1 MSKITQVDK
10 KTCKKFIK
18 ETVVVEGKS
27 DTQKLQKIFHVKTI
41 ETNGSALTVKTI
53 NLIKA
58 ANAKNGV
65 ILFLDPDYQ
74 GKKIRNKIAQ
84 FLENFK
90 ECYISKNDM
99 QKSSTKIGIA
109 EANDLAIINA
119 FKKYISKTKSTQQT
133 IDWIDY
139 LKFNLNTKEKRLVV
153 SNYLGIDYFN
163 HKQLFNQLNLMGI
176 TKKDLERII
185 NEQLQK
191 K

>member
-1 MSKITQVDK
+1 MSKIPQVSK
-10 KTCKKFIK
+10 KTYKKFIK
-18 ETVVVEGKS
+18 EIVVVEGKS
-27 DTQKLQKIFHVKTI
+27 DTQKLQKLFHVKTI
-41 ETNGSALTVKTI
+41 ETNGSALTEQTI

-99 QKSSTKIGIA
+99 QKLSTKIGIA

-119 FKKYISKTKSTQQT
+119 FKNYISKTKSNQQT
-133 IDWIDY
+133 IAWIDY
-139 LKFNLNTKEKRLVV
+139 LEFNLNTKQKRLAI

-163 HKQLFNQLNLMGI
+163 HKQLFNQLNLIGI

>member
-1 MSKITQVDK
+1 MSKITQTNK

-18 ETVVVEGKS
+18 EIVVVEGKS
-27 DTQKLQKIFHVKTI
+27 DTQKLQKLFNVQTI
-41 ETNGSALTVKTI
+41 ETNGSALTDKTI

-58 ANAKNGV
+58 ANDKNGV

-74 GKKIRNKIAQ
+74 GKKIRNKISQ

-99 QKSSTKIGIA
+99 QKNSNKIGIA
-109 EANDLAIINA
+109 EANDEAIINA
-119 FKKYISKTKSTQQT
+119 FKNYICKTKINQKT
-133 IDWIDY
+133 IEWFDY
-139 LKFNLNTKEKRLVV
+139 LEFNLNTKAKRLAI
-153 SNYLGIDYFN
+153 SSYLGIDYFN

-176 TKKDLERII
+176 TKKDLGKII
-185 NEQLQK
+185 HEQLQK

>member
-1 MSKITQVDK
+1 MSKITQTNK

-18 ETVVVEGKS
+18 EIVVVEGKS
-27 DTQKLQKIFHVKTI
+27 DTQKLQKLFNVQTI
-41 ETNGSALTVKTI
+41 ETNGSSLTDKTI

-58 ANAKNGV
+58 ANDKNGV

-74 GKKIRNKIAQ
+74 GKKIRNKISQ

-99 QKSSTKIGIA
+99 QKNSNKIGIA
-109 EANDLAIINA
+109 EANDEAIINA
-119 FKKYISKTKSTQQT
+119 LKNYICKNKINQKT
-133 IDWIDY
+133 IDWFDY
-139 LKFNLNTKEKRLVV
+139 LEFNLNTKEKRLAI
-153 SNYLGIDYFN
+153 SNHLGIDYFN

-176 TKKDLERII
+176 TKKDLGKII
-185 NEQLQK
+185 HEQLQK

>member
-1 MSKITQVDK
+1 MSKIPQVSK
-10 KTCKKFIK
+10 KTYKKFIK
-18 ETVVVEGKS
+18 EIVVVEGKS
-27 DTQKLQKIFHVKTI
+27 DTQKLQKLFHVKTI
-41 ETNGSALTVKTI
+41 ETNGSALTEQTI

-119 FKKYISKTKSTQQT
+119 FKNYISKTKSNQQT
-133 IDWIDY
+133 IAWIDY
-139 LKFNLNTKEKRLVV
+139 LEFNLNTKQKRLAI
-153 SNYLGIDYFN
+153 SNYLGFDYFN
-163 HKQLFNQLNLMGI
+163 HKQLFNQLNLIGI

>member
-1 MSKITQVDK
+1 MSKITQTSK
-10 KTCKKFIK
+10 KACKKFIK
-18 ETVVVEGKS
+18 EIVVVEGKS
-27 DTQKLQKIFHVKTI
+27 DTQKLQKLFNVQTI
-41 ETNGSALTVKTI
+41 ETNGSALTEKTI

-58 ANAKNGV
+58 ANNKNGV

-99 QKSSTKIGIA
+99 QQNSNKIGIA
-109 EANDLAIINA
+109 EANDEAIINA
-119 FKKYISKTKSTQQT
+119 FRNYICKNKINQKT
-133 IDWIDY
+133 IEWFDY
-139 LKFNLNTKEKRLVV
+139 LEFNLNTKAKRLTI

-176 TKKDLERII
+176 TKKDLGKII
-185 NEQLQK
+185 HGQLQK

>member
-1 MSKITQVDK
+1 MSKIPQVSK
-10 KTCKKFIK
+10 KTYKKFIK
-18 ETVVVEGKS
+18 EIVVVEGKS
-27 DTQKLQKIFHVKTI
+27 DTQKLQKLFHVKTI
-41 ETNGSALTVKTI
+41 ETNGSALTEQTI

-119 FKKYISKTKSTQQT
+119 FKNYISKTKSNQQT
-133 IDWIDY
+133 IAWIDY
-139 LKFNLNTKEKRLVV
+139 LEFNLNTKQKRLAI

-163 HKQLFNQLNLMGI
+163 HKQLFNQLNLIGI

>member
-1 MSKITQVDK
+1 MSKITQTSK
-10 KTCKKFIK
+10 KACKKFIK
-18 ETVVVEGKS
+18 EIVVVEGKS
-27 DTQKLQKIFHVKTI
+27 DTQKLQKLFNVQTI
-41 ETNGSALTVKTI
+41 ETNGSALTEKTI

-58 ANAKNGV
+58 ANNKNGV

-99 QKSSTKIGIA
+99 QQNSNKIGIA
-109 EANDLAIINA
+109 EANDEAIIKA
-119 FKKYISKTKSTQQT
+119 FRNYICKTKINQKT
-133 IDWIDY
+133 IEWFDY
-139 LKFNLNTKEKRLVV
+139 LEFNLNTKAKRLAI
-153 SNYLGIDYFN
+153 SNYLGIGYFN

-176 TKKDLERII
+176 TKKDLGKII
-185 NEQLQK
+185 HEQLQK

>member
-1 MSKITQVDK
+1 MSKITQVNK
-10 KTCKKFIK
+10 KARKKFIK
-18 ETVVVEGKS
+18 ETVVVEGKT
-27 DTQKLQKIFHVKTI
+27 DTQKLQKLFYVKTI
-41 ETNGSALTVKTI
+41 ETNGSALTDRTI

-84 FLENFK
+84 FLDSFK

-99 QKSSTKIGIA
+99 QKSSSKIGIA

-119 FKKYISKTKSTQQT
+119 FKKYISKTKSNEQSMQWT
-133 IDWIDY
+133 DY
-139 LKFNLNTKEKRLVV
+139 LKFNLNTKQKRLVV

-185 NEQLQK
+185 NEKL
-191 K
+191 

>member
-1 MSKITQVDK
+1 MSKITQTSK
-10 KTCKKFIK
+10 KACKKFIK
-18 ETVVVEGKS
+18 EIVVVEGKS
-27 DTQKLQKIFHVKTI
+27 DTQKLQKLFNVQTI
-41 ETNGSALTVKTI
+41 ETNGSALTEKTI

-58 ANAKNGV
+58 ANNKNGV

-99 QKSSTKIGIA
+99 QQNSNKIGIA
-109 EANDLAIINA
+109 EANDEAIIKA
-119 FKKYISKTKSTQQT
+119 FRNYICKTKINQKT
-133 IDWIDY
+133 IEWFDY
-139 LKFNLNTKEKRLVV
+139 LEFNLNTKAKRLAI

-176 TKKDLERII
+176 TKKDLGKII
-185 NEQLQK
+185 HGQLQK